1 MSKKAWIIFAAVCV
15 VLLGGLVYLSS
26 KNRVDIGNVD
36 INKIQTAQE
45 ASGNIGDHVFGK
57 SDSKVTLIEYGDFQ
71 CPGCGSAHPN
81 LKQVTEKYEDQIAF
95 VFRNFPLTSIHPNAK
110 AAAATAEAAGIQGK
124 YWEMHNKLYE
134 NQSSWETLSTDE
146 RTNFFADYAKELGLN
161 VEKFRTDLISVNV
174 NKKISYDLEVGKK
187 AKVTGTPAIFLNG
200 ETIDQDTWNDPAKL
214 DKAIVDAMKANGI
227 SLPATE
233 AN

>member
-71 CPGCGSAHPN
+71 CPGWCSAHPN

-227 SLPATE
+227 SLPAAE